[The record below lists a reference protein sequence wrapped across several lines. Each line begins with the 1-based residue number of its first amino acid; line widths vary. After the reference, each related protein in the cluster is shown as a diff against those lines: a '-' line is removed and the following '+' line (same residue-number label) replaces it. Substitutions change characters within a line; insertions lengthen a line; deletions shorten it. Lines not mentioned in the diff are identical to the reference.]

1 MNDENINFNISD
13 RVNKSVKKKSRCFD
27 YWSV

>member
-1 MNDENINFNISD
+1 MNNENINFNISD
-13 RVNKSVKKKSRCFD
+13 RVNKSVKKKPQCFN